1 MLMPVSAS
9 SFDDAMAAERGR
21 LLAAQ
26 AMANNPEQKK
36 TVEAVYGVEYCKR
49 RYPEAY
55 QSHAPERHREAV
67 RPDENLP
74 DAVIPLDS

>member
-9 SFDDAMAAERGR
+9 SFDDAVAMERGR

-36 TVEAVYGVEYCKR
+36 TVEAVYSKEYCMR

-55 QSHAPERHREAV
+55 AS
-67 RPDENLP
+67 
-74 DAVIPLDS
+74 PLKSGIGKLFDNMRIFLTR

>member
-9 SFDDAMAAERGR
+9 SFDDAVAMERGR

-49 RYPEAY
+49 RYPEVY
-55 QSHAPERHREAV
+55 QATLQSGIGKLFDRMKIF
-67 RPDENLP
+67 LTQ
-74 DAVIPLDS
+74 

>member
-36 TVEAVYGVEYCKR
+36 TVEAVYGVDYCKR

-55 QSHAPERHREAV
+55 QSTLKTGIGR
-67 RPDENLP
+67 L
-74 DAVIPLDS
+74 LDNMKIFLTQ

>member
-9 SFDDAMAAERGR
+9 SFDDAVAAERGR

-26 AMANNPEQKK
+26 AMVNNPEQKK
-36 TVEAVYGVEYCKR
+36 TVEAVYSKEYCMR

-55 QSHAPERHREAV
+55 ANPQKSGIGKLFDNMRIFLTR
-67 RPDENLP
+67 
-74 DAVIPLDS
+74 

>member
-1 MLMPVSAS
+1 MLMPISAS
-9 SFDDAMAAERGR
+9 SFDDAVAAERGR

-36 TVEAVYGVEYCKR
+36 TVEAVYGVDYCKR

-55 QSHAPERHREAV
+55 QSTLKTGIGHLFDRMKIF
-67 RPDENLP
+67 LTQ
-74 DAVIPLDS
+74 

>member
-9 SFDDAMAAERGR
+9 SFDDVMAAERGR

-26 AMANNPEQKK
+26 AIANNPEQRK
-36 TVEAVYGVEYCKR
+36 TVEAVYGVDYCKR

-55 QSHAPERHREAV
+55 QSTLKSGIGR
-67 RPDENLP
+67 L
-74 DAVIPLDS
+74 LDNMKIFLTQ